1 MNRTLGLILAVLALA
16 AGWRLYGWPGI
27 VMAVSV
33 LVFWLL
39 LQFSRSLR
47 VMQNAGR
54 SPVGLVPSAVMLNAR
69 LKPGMTLLDIVQVS
83 KALGRQVSADP
94 EVWSWADESG
104 AVVTAT
110 LKRAK
115 LESWHLTR
123 PETPAGTEDSGTGP
137 ASP

>member
-1 MNRTLGLILAVLALA
+1 MNRTVGWILAVLALA
-16 AGWRLYGWPGI
+16 AGWRLHGWPGI
-27 VMAVSV
+27 VMAITV

-54 SPVGLVPSAVMLNAR
+54 SPVGQVPSAVMLHAR
-69 LKPGMTLLDIVQVS
+69 LKRGMTLMDIVQVS
-83 KALGRQVSADP
+83 KALGRKVSDEP
-94 EVWSWADESG
+94 ETWAWCDESG
-104 AVVTAT
+104 ATVTITMKHA
-110 LKRAK
+110 R

-123 PETPAGTEDSGTGP
+123 PESPPESEDSGTGA

>member
-1 MNRTLGLILAVLALA
+1 MNRTVGWILAALALA
-16 AGWRLYGWPGI
+16 AGWRLYGWQGI
-27 VMAVSV
+27 VMAITL

-54 SPVGLVPSAVMLNAR
+54 SPVGQVPSAVMLHSR
-69 LKPGMTLLDIVQVS
+69 LKRGMTLMDIVQVS
-83 KALGRQVSADP
+83 KALGRKVSEQP
-94 EVWSWADESG
+94 ETWAWSDEGDAS
-104 AVVTAT
+104 VTVT
-110 LKRAK
+110 MKHGR

-123 PETPAGTEDSGTGP
+123 PESPPESEDSGKDS